1 MFFAGPTGTGKTELS
16 KSIAE
21 FIFGDEK
28 RIIRFDM
35 SEFNHEHSDQRL
47 IGAPPGYVGYDA
59 GGELTNKVKENPFSV
74 LLFDEIEKAH
84 NKILDKFLQILEDG
98 RLTSSQGE
106 IIDFSQT
113 FIIFTS
119 NIGAN
124 KANVNSSFDDLE
136 KYFVNEV
143 KKYFYEELQR
153 PEILNRFSEKNIVAF
168 NFITDFNIIKEIV
181 ESKLNKIIKNLLEE
195 KNISL
200 TYNENFIN
208 DISEI
213 IQNN

>member
-47 IGAPPGYVGYDA
+47 IGAPPGYVGYDS

-124 KANVNSSFDDLE
+124 NANINSSFDDLE
-136 KYFVNEV
+136 KYFINEV

-153 PEILNRFSEKNIVAF
+153 PEILNRISEKNIVAF
-168 NFITDFNIIKEIV
+168 NFITDFNIIKEI
-181 ESKLNKIIKNLLEE
+181 I
-195 KNISL
+195 
-200 TYNENFIN
+200 
-208 DISEI
+208 
-213 IQNN
+213 